1 MAEFRTDR
9 EMGAKVAELRRARG
23 QSQAELA
30 AVLRVDQTTV
40 SRIESGERELDVKE
54 LIDLSRHFGIEPS
67 AILRSEPE
75 PVLLRASDKD
85 SAAVRHALEVFDKVI
100 SSFWSARALATLR

>member
-1 MAEFRTDR
+1 MAEFRTDK
-9 EMGAKVAELRRARG
+9 EMGAKVAELRKAMG

-30 AVLRVDQTTV
+30 QVLGVDQTTV